1 MCVRDGMM
9 NKNMEGKSA
18 VKNKKELETLDTQR
32 FLALLHLLPFN
43 RSRRLTRNII
53 HHAVNMLHFIDDT
66 S

>member
-32 FLALLHLLPFN
+32 FLALLHLLPLN
-43 RSRRLTRNII
+43 RSMCSKPL
-53 HHAVNMLHFIDDT
+53 
-66 S
+66 